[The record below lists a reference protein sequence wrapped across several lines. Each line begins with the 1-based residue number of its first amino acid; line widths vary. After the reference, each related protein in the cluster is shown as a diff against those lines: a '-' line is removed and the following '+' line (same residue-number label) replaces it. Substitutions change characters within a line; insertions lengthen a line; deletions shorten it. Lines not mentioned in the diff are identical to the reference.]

1 MNYYCLIAGLPDIQA
16 DDTKALTP
24 LADLKKELSE
34 QLSDMD
40 RDLLNLL
47 FAAYDNRN
55 LLTWLSD
62 KEAALHPASR
72 EPFSA
77 PSKPL
82 RRQLR
87 AERILKRLPGD
98 TVVGEFFSLD
108 SFLSPSSNDPPA
120 RSEKD
125 L

>member
-1 MNYYCLIAGLPDIQA
+1 
-16 DDTKALTP
+16 

-62 KEAALHPASR
+62 KEAALHPAGIS
-72 EPFSA
+72 
-77 PSKPL
+77 
-82 RRQLR
+82 
-87 AERILKRLPGD
+87 LPTIG
-98 TVVGEFFSLD
+98 LN
-108 SFLSPSSNDPPA
+108 LWH
-120 RSEKD
+120 
-125 L
+125 